1 MTGDG
6 HNPVQDR
13 IWHLEDTEA
22 DARRLR
28 DRALDLA
35 LRQTADSPGRP
46 LPRLAER
53 AVFLALALH
62 HRAEQAASELE
73 GFIDYLEREAS

>member
-1 MTGDG
+1 MTHG
-6 HNPVQDR
+6 NPVQEH
-13 IWHLEDTEA
+13 IWHLEDAEA
-22 DARRLR
+22 RARRLR

-35 LRQTADSPGRP
+35 LRQTACWSGRP

-62 HRAEQAASELE
+62 QRAEQAARELD
-73 GFIDYLEREAS
+73 GFIDCLERDSS

>member
-1 MTGDG
+1 MTHG
-6 HNPVQDR
+6 NPVQEH
-13 IWHLEDTEA
+13 IWHLEDAEA

-35 LRQTADSPGRP
+35 LRQTGCRPGRP
-46 LPRLAER
+46 LPALAER

-62 HRAEQAASELE
+62 ERAEQAARELDD
-73 GFIDYLEREAS
+73 FINYLERDAS